1 MSILSFLGF
10 STAEERQ
17 QKIEQRLLAQEER
30 KRAIETAQKKEQE
43 DLPIFQVS
51 STADGRVTLRL
62 GAYNMATVTMSD
74 AGVEQLVA
82 MLQAAKGKYGEDVA
96 DIKDD
101 EE

>member
-1 MSILSFLGF
+1 MSVLSFLGF
-10 STAEERQ
+10 LTTEERQ

-30 KRAIETAQKKEQE
+30 QQAIKDAQKKEAE
-43 DLPIFQVS
+43 DLPIFQVG
-51 STADGRVTLRL
+51 STADGRITLRL

-74 AGVEQLVA
+74 AGVEQLIA
-82 MLQAAKGKYGEDVA
+82 MLAAAKGKYGEDIA

>member
-10 STAEERQ
+10 STDAERRE
-17 QKIEQRLLAQEER
+17 KIEQQLLAREER
-30 KRAIETAQKKEQE
+30 KKAIEDAQQKETA
-43 DLPIFQVS
+43 DLPIFQVG

-74 AGVEQLVA
+74 AGVEQLIA